1 MRVGVHAVDVVAVEG
16 KRCPGLDRAFDD
28 HADEILQGD
37 HAAAE
42 AVIADAVKILLFPFL
57 AKAVLQRVALDAQ
70 HLMGVKQVPVAADV
84 LFHLLPEIVRK
95 TDRRKNVMGF
105 HPVVAVVGAQLQ
117 KLRQIAVPYIK
128 IDSHGALA
136 DTELIDRYGCIV
148 GQADPADH
156 AACRAFKAAYVRT
169 VAAHLAKVQPHAAAV
184 LGHIGKVGDAAVNAL
199 QVIRDGINKAAGQL
213 MIGLSG
219 IGQGWGGHRDLQR
232 GEHVIEALRPIQA
245 LFPGFGNG

>member
-16 KRCPGLDRAFDD
+16 KGRPGLDRAFDD

-117 KLRQIAVPYIK
+117 KLRQVAVPYIK

-156 AACRAFKAAYVRT
+156 AACRAFKAAYIRT
-169 VAAHLAKVQPHAAAV
+169 VAAHLAKIQPHAAAV

-219 IGQGWGGHRDLQR
+219 IGQGRSGHRNLQR